1 MVLGDPV
8 PWFSAP
14 MMTGGS
20 FDLHVS
26 AGRWVVLSFLGSPS
40 NPRAMSEIAELVQ
53 ASAGLRRRPC
63 RRRLRLHRPTGRYCE
78 PRGDRSNG
86 LFFLADYDGA
96 ISRAFGASEMP
107 RTVVLDPML
116 RSIADIAWDNPQ
128 GHAETVRNVVRSLPD
143 VEASA
148 GVSMFAPA
156 LIVPRVFSFELCDFL
171 VQFYEQQGG
180 VDSGFQFDISGKTT
194 TLSDWRLK
202 RRSDVPVAAP
212 EVRELVRSQI
222 VRRLL
227 PQIEQNFQFKATR
240 MDRYI
245 VACYDSEVGGHFHRH
260 RDNVN
265 AGAQHRRFAVSINLN
280 NNFEGCDL
288 MFPEFGRKAYRPPE
302 GGALV
307 FSCGALHQVT
317 PVTKGRRYAFLAFLY
332 GEEDAKKREANN
344 ARLHAGEQQYV
355 AGRDRLFPEE
365 APALDPVRRR
375 RRGGVAWAPH
385 PWSDEESSGRSKAPR
400 RKSSSVSAD

>member
-1 MVLGDPV
+1 MAALSESSIMIDHKTGGNRIVLGDPV

-14 MMTGGS
+14 VVTGGS

-26 AGRWVVLSFLGSPS
+26 AGRWVVLSFMGSPA
-40 NPRAMSEIAELVQ
+40 NPRAMAEIAELAR
-53 ASAGLRRRPC
+53 ASSSLGEDHVIVGC
-63 RRRLRLHRPTGRYCE
+63 VFTGQ
-78 PRGDRSNG
+78 PDDIASLAAISSNK

-96 ISRAFGASEMP
+96 ISRSFGAHEMP

-116 RSIADIAWDNPQ
+116 RAVADIAWDMPQ
-128 GHAETVRNVVRSLPD
+128 GHTETVSNVLRGLPAVD
-143 VEASA
+143 DSA
-148 GVSMFAPA
+148 GVPMFAPA
-156 LIVPRVFSFELCDFL
+156 LMVPRVFSFEICDFL

-180 VDSGFQFDISGKTT
+180 VDSGFQFDVAGKTT

-202 RRSDVPVAAP
+202 RRSDVPVTAP
-212 EVRELVRSQI
+212 EVRELVRGQI

-227 PQIEQNFQFKATR
+227 PAIEQYFQFRATR

-288 MFPEFGRKAYRPPE
+288 TFPEFGRKTYRPSE

-332 GEEDAKKREANN
+332 GEEDVKKREANN
-344 ARLHAGEQQYV
+344 ARLHIGETLYTSGQ
-355 AGRDRLFPEE
+355 DRLFPEE
-365 APALDPVRRR
+365 APSSD
-375 RRGGVAWAPH
+375 VAAV
-385 PWSDEESSGRSKAPR
+385 A
-400 RKSSSVSAD
+400 

>member
-1 MVLGDPV
+1 MLSAINHQTGNSRMILGDPV

-14 MMTGGS
+14 TISGGA

-26 AGRWVVLSFLGSPS
+26 AGRWVVLSFLGSPA
-40 NPRAMSEIAELVQ
+40 NPRAMAELAELIRACAAFDESHVV
-53 ASAGLRRRPC
+53 AAC
-63 RRRLRLHRPTGRYCE
+63 VFTGR
-78 PRGDRSNG
+78 PDDVDGLAALGSDK
-86 LFFLADYDGA
+86 LFFLADNDGA
-96 ISRAFGASEMP
+96 ISRAFGAADMP
-107 RTVVLDPML
+107 RTIVLDPML

-128 GHAETVRNVVRSLPD
+128 GHAATVANLLRGLPSVD
-143 VEASA
+143 DSA
-148 GVSMFAPA
+148 GVPMFAPA

-180 VDSGFQFDISGKTT
+180 TDSGFQLDIGGKTT
-194 TLSDWRLK
+194 TQLDWRLK

-212 EVRELVRSQI
+212 EVRDLVRGQI

-245 VACYDSEVGGHFHRH
+245 VACYDAEVGGHFHRH

-265 AGAQHRRFAVSINLN
+265 AGAQHRRFALSINLN
-280 NNFEGCDL
+280 GGFEGGDL
-288 MFPEFGRKAYRPPE
+288 TFPEFGRKTYRPPE

-317 PVTKGRRYAFLAFLY
+317 PVTKGRRYAFLAFMY
-332 GEEDAKKREANN
+332 GEEDVSKREANN
-344 ARLHAGEQQYV
+344 ARLHAGEQQYSS
-355 AGRDRLFPEE
+355 GRDRLFPDEALPEE
-365 APALDPVRRR
+365 M
-375 RRGGVAWAPH
+375 VAVA
-385 PWSDEESSGRSKAPR
+385 
-400 RKSSSVSAD
+400 

>member
-14 MMTGGS
+14 VITGGA

-40 NPRAMSEIAELVQ
+40 NPRAMTEL
-53 ASAGLRRRPC
+53 AGLVRAGAGLGEDHVIIGCVFTAPPDDIGS
-63 RRRLRLHRPTGRYCE
+63 LAALG
-78 PRGDRSNG
+78 SNQ

-96 ISRAFGASEMP
+96 ISASFGASQMP
-107 RTVVLDPML
+107 RTIVLDPML
-116 RSIADIAWDNPQ
+116 RSIADVAWDNPQ
-128 GHAETVRNVVRSLPD
+128 GHAETVSAVLRSLPD
-143 VEASA
+143 VDQAA
-148 GVSMFAPA
+148 GVPMFAPA

-171 VQFYEQQGG
+171 VQFYQQQGG
-180 VDSGFQFDISGKTT
+180 VDSGFQFDIAGKTT

-212 EVRELVRSQI
+212 EVRDLVRGQI

-227 PQIEQNFQFKATR
+227 PQIEQNFQFRATR

-288 MFPEFGRKAYRPPE
+288 MFPEFGRKVYRPPE

-344 ARLHAGEQQYV
+344 AKLHAGEQQYV
-355 AGRDRLFPEE
+355 EGRDRLFPEE
-365 APALDPVRRR
+365 APPLQEIDNDATGKGVTEKDMIDPNV
-375 RRGGVAWAPH
+375 VAVA
-385 PWSDEESSGRSKAPR
+385 
-400 RKSSSVSAD
+400 